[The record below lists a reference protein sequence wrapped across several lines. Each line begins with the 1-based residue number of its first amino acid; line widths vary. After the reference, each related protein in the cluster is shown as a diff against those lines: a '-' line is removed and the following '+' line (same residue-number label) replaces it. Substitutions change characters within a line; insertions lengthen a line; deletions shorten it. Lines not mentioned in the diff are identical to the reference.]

1 MDEYLASLQDLEVDL
16 CGDALTDAKTG
27 DSGFNVI
34 NRRDSRTK
42 KTQKVE
48 MYTSAGMGSN
58 IRDAETGQYYNEKV
72 GSKDEDL
79 YFKISLSTG
88 ECTSKN
94 NSSAMYFQSPAHYMS
109 CMKCDVNPETIAR
122 WEARREARMNEI
134 KKSKVSMRTNRDI
147 FIK

>member
-1 MDEYLASLQDLEVDL
+1 MDDYLASLRDLDVINETL
-16 CGDALTDAKTG
+16 MDAKAE

-34 NRRDSRTK
+34 SRRDSGGKTK
-42 KTQKVE
+42 KVE
-48 MYTSAGMGSN
+48 MYTSSGIGTC
-58 IRDAETGQYYNEKV
+58 IRDAETGEYYNEKV

-109 CMKCDVNPETIAR
+109 CMKSTVSPANIAR
-122 WEARREARMNEI
+122 WEARRDSRIAEL
-134 KKSKVSMRTNRDI
+134 KKPKPSVRGSQI
-147 FIK
+147 AVIE

>member
-1 MDEYLASLQDLEVDL
+1 MDDYLASLRDLDVINETL
-16 CGDALTDAKTG
+16 MDAKAE

-34 NRRDSRTK
+34 NQRDSRGGKTK
-42 KTQKVE
+42 KME
-48 MYTSAGMGSN
+48 MYTSSGTGN
-58 IRDAETGQYYNEKV
+58 FIRDAETGEYYNEKV

-109 CMKCDVNPETIAR
+109 CMKTTVSPATIAR
-122 WEARREARMNEI
+122 WEARRDARIAEL
-134 KKSKVSMRTNRDI
+134 KKGKPTVRGSQIVVI
-147 FIK
+147 E

>member
-1 MDEYLASLQDLEVDL
+1 MDDYLASLRDLDVINETL
-16 CGDALTDAKTG
+16 MDAKAE

-34 NRRDSRTK
+34 SRRDSGGKTK
-42 KTQKVE
+42 KVE
-48 MYTSAGMGSN
+48 MYTSSGIGTC
-58 IRDAETGQYYNEKV
+58 IRDAETGEYYNEKV

-109 CMKCDVNPETIAR
+109 CMKSTVSPANIAR
-122 WEARREARMNEI
+122 WEARRDARIAEL
-134 KKSKVSMRTNRDI
+134 KKPKPTVRGSQIAVI
-147 FIK
+147 E

>member
-1 MDEYLASLQDLEVDL
+1 MDDYLTSLRDLDVINETL
-16 CGDALTDAKTG
+16 MDAKAE

-34 NRRDSRTK
+34 NRRESGGKTK
-42 KTQKVE
+42 KVE
-48 MYTSAGMGSN
+48 MYTSSGAGN
-58 IRDAETGQYYNEKV
+58 FIRDAETGEFYNEKV

-109 CMKCDVNPETIAR
+109 CMKSTVSPATIAR
-122 WEARREARMNEI
+122 WEARRDARIAEL
-134 KKSKVSMRTNRDI
+134 KKGKPTVRGNKI
-147 FIK
+147 AVIE

>member
-1 MDEYLASLQDLEVDL
+1 MDEYLASLQDLEVNNYNDVL
-16 CGDALTDAKTG
+16 MDAKTL
-27 DSGFNVI
+27 DSGYNVI

-42 KTQKVE
+42 KGQKVE
-48 MYTSAGMGSN
+48 MYTSAGMGSS

-109 CMKCDVNPETIAR
+109 CMKCEVSPETIAR
-122 WEARREARMNEI
+122 WEVRREARMNEI
-134 KKSKVSMRTNRDI
+134 KKAKANPRANTSI
-147 FIK
+147 FVK

>member
-1 MDEYLASLQDLEVDL
+1 MDDYLASLRDLDVINETL
-16 CGDALTDAKTG
+16 MDAKAE

-34 NRRDSRTK
+34 SRRDSGGKTK
-42 KTQKVE
+42 KVE
-48 MYTSAGMGSN
+48 MYTSSGIGN
-58 IRDAETGQYYNEKV
+58 FIRDAETGEYYNEKV

-109 CMKCDVNPETIAR
+109 CMKSTVSPANIAR
-122 WEARREARMNEI
+122 WEARRDARIAEL
-134 KKSKVSMRTNRDI
+134 KKPKPTVRGSQIAVI
-147 FIK
+147 E

>member
-1 MDEYLASLQDLEVDL
+1 MDDYLASLRDLDVINETL
-16 CGDALTDAKTG
+16 MDAKAE

-34 NRRDSRTK
+34 SQRDSRGGKTK
-42 KTQKVE
+42 KVE
-48 MYTSAGMGSN
+48 MYTSSGTGN
-58 IRDAETGQYYNEKV
+58 FIRDAETGEYYNEKV

-109 CMKCDVNPETIAR
+109 CMKTTVSPATIAR
-122 WEARREARMNEI
+122 WEARRDARIAEL
-134 KKSKVSMRTNRDI
+134 KKGKPTVRGSQIVVI
-147 FIK
+147 E